1 MPTSPLFRSTSVKL
15 SIAFAG
21 LVVTSFL
28 LVGIVIWLVARHSAE
43 TELRQDIQLELVA
56 IRTEL
61 ASEGL
66 DATIAAINA
75 RAEHP
80 GALEYWFADPNGK
93 RLAGD
98 IPQMDG
104 PDGWRD
110 VLVDEKGQTGIERRE
125 EMLVFTET
133 LPGGTRLS
141 VGDDLRRARAVQNAV
156 LRTLASV
163 GTVAVL
169 LCLVVGVLATRRVLS
184 RINALSTTF
193 NSVAAGDIGARFP
206 VNGSAS
212 DIEQIGVGVNKMLDR
227 VEALVTDVRRVSR
240 DVAHDLRTPL
250 THLQQRLEQAK
261 NEENPAARIAAVE
274 GAQQK
279 GQEILR
285 IFDAIVRLAEIEAG
299 AGKHRFKDVDLA
311 AVVERVADAYR
322 PDIEES
328 CHRIKT
334 VDTKPCIVRGDED
347 LLSQAVAN
355 LVENAMRHTPTGT
368 EMTLR
373 VFSDGTSKG
382 FEVVDNGPGVPP
394 SAVDLIQKPFVRL
407 DESRTTPGSGLGLSL
422 VAAIARFH
430 DAELRIAAANP
441 GLRVTMTF
449 P

>member
-141 VGDDLRRARAVQNAV
+141 VGDDLEQRHPLVRAGRRRLPAGGMRYAR
-156 LRTLASV
+156 
-163 GTVAVL
+163 
-169 LCLVVGVLATRRVLS
+169 
-184 RINALSTTF
+184 
-193 NSVAAGDIGARFP
+193 D
-206 VNGSAS
+206 GS
-212 DIEQIGVGVNKMLDR
+212 ER
-227 VEALVTDVRRVSR
+227 
-240 DVAHDLRTPL
+240 
-250 THLQQRLEQAK
+250 
-261 NEENPAARIAAVE
+261 
-274 GAQQK
+274 
-279 GQEILR
+279 
-285 IFDAIVRLAEIEAG
+285 VRL
-299 AGKHRFKDVDLA
+299 R
-311 AVVERVADAYR
+311 
-322 PDIEES
+322 
-328 CHRIKT
+328 
-334 VDTKPCIVRGDED
+334 
-347 LLSQAVAN
+347 
-355 LVENAMRHTPTGT
+355 
-368 EMTLR
+368 
-373 VFSDGTSKG
+373 
-382 FEVVDNGPGVPP
+382 
-394 SAVDLIQKPFVRL
+394 
-407 DESRTTPGSGLGLSL
+407 SGLPRYGRL
-422 VAAIARFH
+422 
-430 DAELRIAAANP
+430 LRQC
-441 GLRVTMTF
+441 L
-449 P
+449 